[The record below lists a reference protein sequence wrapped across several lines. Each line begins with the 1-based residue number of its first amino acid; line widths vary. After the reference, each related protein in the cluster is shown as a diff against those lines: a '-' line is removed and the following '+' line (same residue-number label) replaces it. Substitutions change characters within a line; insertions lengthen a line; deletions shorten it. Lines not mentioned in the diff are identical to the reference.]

1 MDEEASALGPIDTS
15 TPLVI
20 FGLSRATYHHGALG
34 IARSAGRLGIP
45 VYRVCSERWS
55 PAAFSR
61 YNRGWSTIP
70 SGASAEQVLEILRE
84 RRRSVGRSILVPI
97 DDVSSVFVEEHA
109 AELEGD
115 FLFPRQPDGLAH
127 ALSSKLEMYE
137 LCREH
142 GIPTPWSAFPQ
153 SESELLELSERTT
166 FPAVLK
172 CINVAD
178 ASAAAPRVAIVGDED
193 ELRAAYQT
201 MEGPAVHNVM
211 LQEYVPGRPE
221 SVWMFNGYFD
231 ARSECRFGFTG
242 KKIRQ
247 APPYTGVTTLGVCE
261 PNPTVEETTVRLMKA
276 LSYRGILD
284 IGYRFD
290 HRDGHYKLLDVNPR
304 IGGTFRLFVGTNG
317 MDVLRALYL
326 DLTGSEVPP
335 SSAQSGRRWVVDP
348 LDLASSATYRRRGD
362 ITARSWIRSF
372 RGVREAAW
380 FALDDPLPFLA
391 LWLRIVADW
400 LPRRILG
407 RHG

>member
-1 MDEEASALGPIDTS
+1 MGDGASALGPLDTS

-20 FGLSRATYHHGALG
+20 FGLSRGTFHHGALG

-45 VYRVCSERWS
+45 VYRVCQERWS

-70 SGASAEQVLEILRE
+70 SDASAEQVLEILRE

-109 AELEGD
+109 GELEGD

-127 ALSSKLEMYE
+127 SLSSKHEMFE

-142 GIPTPWSAFPQ
+142 GIPTPWSAFPE
-153 SESELLELSERTT
+153 SEDELLELVERTA

-178 ASAAAPRVAIVGDED
+178 APASAPRVAIVGDRD
-193 ELRAAYQT
+193 ELTAAYRM
-201 MEGPAVHNVM
+201 MEGPTVHNVM
-211 LQEYVPGRPE
+211 LQEYVPGTPE

-231 ARSECRFGFTG
+231 AQSECKFGFTG

-290 HRDGHYKLLDVNPR
+290 DRDGQYKLLDVNPR

-326 DLTGSEVPP
+326 DLTGSQVPL
-335 SSAQSGRRWVVDP
+335 STAQAGRRWLVDP

-391 LWLRIVADW
+391 LWLRLAIDW

-407 RHG
+407 RRG